1 MTRRFRLSLAALT
14 LTLAAFALVPSEAKA
29 AQVMC
34 SNEYGSC
41 EVQNSPSFITC
52 SCVDESSTGGTGGND
67 YEGMTEEELMAVCEA
82 ELSWCQPQDTSSTGD
97 TEGMTSTG
105 DTFGTDTGDVTSTGD
120 TEGMTSTGDTFG
132 TDTGESTSGGEGD
145 STSGGDSGT
154 SGDSGDSGTTSEG
167 GNEGEG
173 DAGTG
178 TEGDAGGSEGDS
190 GGGGSEETGTSA
202 AEGAADEA
210 DADAGI
216 DEGKGCSVANE
227 PGYGVFALFGMLGLL
242 GLRRRNA

>member
-1 MTRRFRLSLAALT
+1 MIRRFRLSLAALT
-14 LTLAAFALVPSEAKA
+14 LSLAAFALVPSEAKA

-105 DTFGTDTGDVTSTGD
+105 DTFGTDTG
-120 TEGMTSTGDTFG
+120 
-132 TDTGESTSGGEGD
+132 ESTSGGEGD

-154 SGDSGDSGTTSEG
+154 SGDSGDSGTTSDSGSEG
-167 GNEGEG
+167 G

-210 DADAGI
+210 EGDAGI
-216 DEGKGCSVANE
+216 EEGKGCSMANE
-227 PGYGVFALFGMLGLL
+227 PGYGVFALFAMLGLL